1 MALLFR
7 GNIDVS
13 PHMFSTRERADHD
26 WLLYCGRWQ
35 VGRVHENLRPGGG
48 VVFAWSLTGPHTPE
62 TPVAL
67 RGEAATV
74 AEARQQLVCAMRAWA
89 VWAGL
94 RTPDGG
100 GPVAPRWVLTKDAR
114 PEFLERAGDAASDW
128 LMFSGDFVAGHVHR
142 PAAGPRHDPH
152 WILLGTSAT
161 EYPDPRAGWAN
172 SIDEAKEDLQRAW
185 QAWLEWAELGA
196 SS

>member
-1 MALLFR
+1 
-7 GNIDVS
+7 
-13 PHMFSTRERADHD
+13 MF
-26 WLLYCGRWQ
+26 
-35 VGRVHENLRPGGG
+35 V
-48 VVFAWSLTGPHTPE
+48 WSLTGPHTPE
-62 TPVAL
+62 ARRAL

-74 AEARQQLVCAMRAWA
+74 AEAKQQLVDVMRAWA
-89 VWAGL
+89 MWSGL

-114 PEFLERAGDAASDW
+114 PEFLERASDAASDW
-128 LMFSGDFVAGHVHR
+128 LMFSGAFLAGHVHR
-142 PAAGPRHDPH
+142 PAGGPRHDPH

-161 EYPDPRAGWAN
+161 ECPDPRAGWAN

-185 QAWLEWAELGA
+185 QAWLGWAELGP